1 MAQQNKKR
9 DVLFSLASHRIPG
22 GYEAHVR
29 IATKNGYIVLAAT
42 AKKEEGHTAGLRP
55 LTPPQAAAVKEV
67 IGQAASLVTSSYGTN
82 VKAPAKFAILS
93 VQAARELTE
102 RAREGDQDARQALV
116 GMANSPSKALRKAV
130 HAQRLFGER

>member
-29 IATKNGYIVLAAT
+29 IATKTGYVLLSAT
-42 AKKEEGHTAGLRP
+42 AKKEDFTGGLRP

-102 RAREGDQDARQALV
+102 RAREGDQEARHALV
-116 GMANSPSKALRKAV
+116 GMANSPSKAMRKAV